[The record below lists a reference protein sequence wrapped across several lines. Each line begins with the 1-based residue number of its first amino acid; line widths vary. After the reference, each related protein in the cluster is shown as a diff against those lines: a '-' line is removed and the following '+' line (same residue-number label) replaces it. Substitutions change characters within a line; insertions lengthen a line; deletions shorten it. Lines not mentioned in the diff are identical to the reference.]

1 MVIAIGIFAFVI
13 IPVIGL
19 VSGGM
24 KNLRQSMDDTVRS
37 DIAREIA
44 SQALRTPFTNVVAST
59 RYFTDEGMETNSSP
73 GAYVFIASTSLTNNN
88 AISLL
93 SSDASF
99 TNTVKVLN
107 IRVYHFQDSNNNQ
120 TVFSQLLMNTGQ

>member
-1 MVIAIGIFAFVI
+1 VVIAIGIFAFVI

-44 SQALRTPFTNVVAST
+44 SQALRTPFSNVVPST

-73 GAYVFIASTSLTNNN
+73 GAYVFIASTSLTNN

-93 SSDASF
+93 SSNASF

-120 TVFSQLLMNTGQ
+120 TVFSQLLMNTSQ